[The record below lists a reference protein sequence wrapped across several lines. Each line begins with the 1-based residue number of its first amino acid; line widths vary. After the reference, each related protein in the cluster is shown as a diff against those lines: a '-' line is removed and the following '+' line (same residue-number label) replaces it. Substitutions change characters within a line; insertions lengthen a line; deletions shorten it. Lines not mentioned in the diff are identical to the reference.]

1 MSNLNGTIC
10 VSEDPG
16 VNRASLISARPLWR
30 AQLTPLLGLLV
41 GVMTKKDVLSVHTR
55 WSPPQTNLSPLLC
68 LASMI
73 ASLSWVNHVINAMV
87 RPWLMGAC
95 ILLSVEAPALCHVV
109 YVLMLHVR
117 WRWTLDPRTGVF
129 FWSIKVVLWRFHSLH
144 NHLCCCYTVKFTRNG
159 LVLQVPDQSL
169 TNTGGCNYSWDLH
182 TRPLLW
188 TIFVICKRCALLDF
202 SVCLRHQR
210 E

>member
-1 MSNLNGTIC
+1 
-10 VSEDPG
+10 
-16 VNRASLISARPLWR
+16 
-30 AQLTPLLGLLV
+30 
-41 GVMTKKDVLSVHTR
+41 
-55 WSPPQTNLSPLLC
+55 
-68 LASMI
+68 
-73 ASLSWVNHVINAMV
+73 MV

-95 ILLSVEAPALCHVV
+95 ILLSVEAPALRHVV
-109 YVLMLHVR
+109 YVLMLHFR

-144 NHLCCCYTVKFTRNG
+144 NHLCCCYTVKITRNV

-202 SVCLRHQR
+202 SVCFGVCLFTSTWVTMIMHKKMRPDSSIILISSLSMSTGPHIFLSTHDRLGSLFRQHTIQIDWIDILAGGL
-210 E
+210 